1 MPTNPTGTRRILML
15 ALMGGFAAG
24 SAAAQPG
31 DASGDPSVPP
41 WLRGRIGVYVQPLTP
56 ELREHFGAPEDR
68 GVLVARVEAGRPA
81 ERAGLRVGDL
91 LLEANDEPIANPG
104 DLLRI
109 VASVAEGATLELRVL
124 RGGEERT
131 VKVEPEG
138 GTTPLLRPDAWE
150 GWSRWLDRGLRQ
162 GSRELRERIEQLERR
177 LEELEQRLEN
187 HDLDARP
194 T

>member
-24 SAAAQPG
+24 SAVAQP
-31 DASGDPSVPP
+31 ADPGAPP
-41 WLRGRIGVYVQPLTP
+41 WLRGRIGVVVQPLTP
-56 ELREHFGAPEDR
+56 ELREHFGAAEDR
-68 GVLVARVEAGRPA
+68 GVLVARVEAGRPG

-91 LLEANDEPIANPG
+91 LLEANNEPLASPG

-109 VASVAEGATLELRVL
+109 VASVAEGAILELRVL
-124 RGGEERT
+124 RDGEERT

-138 GTTPLLRPDAWE
+138 GTTPFLRPDAWE

-177 LEELEQRLEN
+177 LEELEQRLESQ
-187 HDLDARP
+187 DLDSRP